1 MVAGCTSPTVLD
13 GRALSMLYD
22 PNRAGGLPAT
32 DGPSGPRDN
41 VGQPTGTVDNSDNGE
56 IDRLALLAIND
67 IEDFWKGNYSQS
79 FDGSFKPISTLL
91 SYDSKDP
98 SSPVACGG
106 QLYKLVNAF
115 YCVSENL
122 MAWDRNV
129 LLGAAKKYFGEM
141 SINGVLAHEYGHAI
155 QRMANI
161 ADDSTP
167 ILVLEQQADC
177 FSGTYMRWVAEG
189 RSPRFT
195 LSTTDGLDHVLA
207 GAIELRDPTPT
218 TQKPTTKNPHGTA
231 FDRVGAF
238 QIGFDGGPSA
248 CAKIDMDEIQ
258 QRRGNL
264 PQTLQTTSEGTV
276 ESGQVEI
283 NNDTLS
289 TLMELLGKIFNPT
302 KPPALST
309 DAENCP
315 DAQTSKAASYCP
327 ANNTIYVDMPT
338 LQDMGKPAD
347 ESQMV
352 LLQGDNTAI
361 SVFTSR
367 YAMAVQ
373 HERGLAL
380 DTPVAALRA
389 ACLTGVAQSKM
400 AEPIALS
407 SGKTL
412 VLSAG
417 DVDKAISGL
426 LTNGL
431 VASDTNG
438 KKVPAGFTRIEAYRS
453 GLLGEVDQCFQRF
466 P

>member
-1 MVAGCTSPTVLD
+1 
-13 GRALSMLYD
+13 
-22 PNRAGGLPAT
+22 
-32 DGPSGPRDN
+32 
-41 VGQPTGTVDNSDNGE
+41 
-56 IDRLALLAIND
+56 
-67 IEDFWKGNYSQS
+67 
-79 FDGSFKPISTLL
+79 
-91 SYDSKDP
+91 
-98 SSPVACGG
+98 
-106 QLYKLVNAF
+106 
-115 YCVSENL
+115 
-122 MAWDRNV
+122 
-129 LLGAAKKYFGEM
+129 
-141 SINGVLAHEYGHAI
+141 
-155 QRMANI
+155 
-161 ADDSTP
+161 
-167 ILVLEQQADC
+167 
-177 FSGTYMRWVAEG
+177 
-189 RSPRFT
+189 
-195 LSTTDGLDHVLA
+195 
-207 GAIELRDPTPT
+207 
-218 TQKPTTKNPHGTA
+218 
-231 FDRVGAF
+231 
-238 QIGFDGGPSA
+238 
-248 CAKIDMDEIQ
+248 MDEIQ

-276 ESGQVEI
+276 ESGQVDI

-289 TLMELLGKIFNPT
+289 ALMELLGKIFNPT